1 LELPSD
7 FQFPHLIIPVDSSSP
22 SKAAGTSYF
31 GEISSTISSIFN
43 FDIPASYS
51 GEQCTLWFLF
61 PAQAQLTTS
70 SFTLSGSG
78 AADFSSLNGVASQS
92 TDFSNAP
99 GVAADLGQFTLAPG
113 NAYKIAT
120 FACPSG
126 QTVSY
131 GIKAVGD
138 TALKYFQD
146 YNECP
151 IGLYVTPSK

>member
-7 FQFPHLIIPVDSSSP
+7 FQFPHLIIPIDSSSP
-22 SKAAGTSYF
+22 AIAAGTSYF
-31 GEISSTISSIFN
+31 GQISGTISSIFN
-43 FDIPASYS
+43 FDIPSSYS
-51 GEQCTLWFLF
+51 GQQCILWFLF
-61 PAQAQLTTS
+61 PTQEQLTTS

-78 AADFSSLNGVASQS
+78 AADFLSLSSVASQS

-99 GVAADLGQFTLAPG
+99 GVAADLGQLSLAPG

-126 QTVSY
+126 KAVSFE
-131 GIKAVGD
+131 IKAVGN

-146 YNECP
+146 FNECP
-151 IGLYVTPSK
+151 IGLYITPSN